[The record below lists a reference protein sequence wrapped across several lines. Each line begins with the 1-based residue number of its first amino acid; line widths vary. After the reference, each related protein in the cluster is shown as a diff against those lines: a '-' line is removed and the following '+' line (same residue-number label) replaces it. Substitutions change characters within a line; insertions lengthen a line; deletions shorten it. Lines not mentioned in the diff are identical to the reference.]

1 MGPLFQWKDGRYLT
15 RDKFVVKVRA
25 ALAAASLDPSKY
37 AGYSFRNR
45 AAMTAARCGIQ
56 DALIKTLGRWVS
68 TAYVD
73 TFKCLRSSY
82 AVLLARWCSLRVA
95 PEHRLITNA
104 LVVKRLL

>member
-68 TAYVD
+68 TAYV
-73 TFKCLRSSY
+73 RYIQMSSEF
-82 AVLLARWCSLRVA
+82 VCSVA
-95 PEHRLITNA
+95 CT
-104 LVVKRLL
+104 LVQSEGST